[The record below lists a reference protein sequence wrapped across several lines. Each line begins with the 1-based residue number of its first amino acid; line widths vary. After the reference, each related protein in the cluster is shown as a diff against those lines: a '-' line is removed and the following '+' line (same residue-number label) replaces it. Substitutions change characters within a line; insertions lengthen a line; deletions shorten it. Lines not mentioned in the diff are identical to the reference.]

1 MMQGYPP
8 WLLPWRA
15 LGIPDRQRGLMI
27 GNAMTLPVVMN
38 VLPILLLAGGV
49 VDRQQYL
56 ALSEAADNF
65 SVCGPP
71 PGWFHV

>member
-1 MMQGYPP
+1 
-8 WLLPWRA
+8 
-15 LGIPDRQRGLMI
+15 MI

-56 ALSEAADNF
+56 ALSEAADHF